1 MMMKKMMIKD
11 FLKVSGKINDKKIN
25 YFYLNNV

>member
-11 FLKVSGKINDKKIN
+11 FLKVSGKINDKIN
-25 YFYLNNV
+25 KLFLFK

>member
-11 FLKVSGKINDKKIN
+11 FLKVSGEINDKIN
-25 YFYLNNV
+25 KLFLFK